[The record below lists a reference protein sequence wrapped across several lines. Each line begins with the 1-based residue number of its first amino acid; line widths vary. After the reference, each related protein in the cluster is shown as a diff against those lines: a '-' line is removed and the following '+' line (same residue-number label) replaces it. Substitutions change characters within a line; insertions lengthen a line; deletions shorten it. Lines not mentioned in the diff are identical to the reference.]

1 MARAVAERSGE
12 RNPED
17 GGSRGRDGIAR
28 LGALKEERPVVI
40 KPFFSFAM
48 GGEKETRDG
57 TWLLVLVCA
66 AQLLLGGSAIGR
78 VQVEKRAR
86 R

>member
-17 GGSRGRDGIAR
+17 GGSGGRDGIAG
-28 LGALKEERPVVI
+28 LGALTEERPVFTT
-40 KPFFSFAM
+40 PFFSFAVS
-48 GGEKETRDG
+48 GEKETRDG
-57 TWLLVLVCA
+57 TRLLVLVCA